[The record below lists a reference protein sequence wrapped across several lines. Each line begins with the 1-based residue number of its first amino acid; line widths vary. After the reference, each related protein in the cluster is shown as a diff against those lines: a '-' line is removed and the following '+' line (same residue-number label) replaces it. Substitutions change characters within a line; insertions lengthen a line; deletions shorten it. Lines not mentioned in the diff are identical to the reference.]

1 MSVARPTRREWITA
15 ACAGMAA
22 TALPELAARQI
33 GPPPHTKGPIVFL
46 DYDQVELDAAY
57 NQDAYVP
64 NAPQIRER
72 FASDS
77 DETRA
82 RIGRPDRAAYGPSDI
97 EKLDIYRVKRKGAPI
112 HVHIHGGAWRRGS
125 AAASGYLAENFLTA
139 GAHFVAP
146 DFVWV
151 QDAGGD
157 LTAMADQVRRSIA
170 WVYNNAAF
178 FGGDPKK
185 IYLSGH
191 SSGAHLA
198 AVALVTNWE
207 RDFSVPNDIIKGA
220 MCISGMYDLKA
231 VRLSSRNSYVKF
243 DDEMEQ
249 ALSPQRHIDKLNVPI
264 LVAYGTCETP
274 EFQRQNREF
283 AAAVQRAGK
292 PVELL
297 VRTNYNHFETDESLG
312 NPFGVLGRAALKQ
325 MNLAPVLK
333 S

>member
-1 MSVARPTRREWITA
+1 
-15 ACAGMAA
+15 MAA
-22 TALPELAARQI
+22 TVAPKLAAQQI
-33 GPPPHTKGPIVFL
+33 GPPPHQKGPLVFL

-64 NAPQIRER
+64 NASQIRLR

-82 RIGRPDRAAYGPSDI
+82 RIGQPDRAAYGPSEI
-97 EKLDIYRVKRKGAPI
+97 EKLDIYRTERKGAPI

-125 AAASGYLAENFLTA
+125 AAASGYLAEHFLTA

-151 QDAGGD
+151 QDAGGK
-157 LTAMADQVRRSIA
+157 LAAMADQVRRSIV
-170 WVYNNAAF
+170 WVYQNAAS

-198 AVALVTNWE
+198 AVALVTDWE
-207 RDFSVPNDIIKGA
+207 KEFGVPADVIKAA

-231 VRLSSRNSYVKF
+231 VRLSARNSYVKF
-243 DDEMEQ
+243 DDETEQ
-249 ALSPQRHIDKLNVPI
+249 ALSPQRHIEKLKAPI
-264 LVAYGTCETP
+264 VVAYGTCETP

-297 VRTNYNHFETDESLG
+297 VRTNYNHFEMDENLG

-325 MNLAPVLK
+325 MNLAPGFK

>member
-1 MSVARPTRREWITA
+1 MSAARPTRREWIAA

-22 TALPELAARQI
+22 TAFPDLAARQI
-33 GPPPHTKGPIVFL
+33 GPPPHTKGPVVFL

-64 NAPQIRER
+64 NASQIRQR

-77 DETRA
+77 DEMRA
-82 RIGRPDRAAYGPSDI
+82 RIGEPDRIAYGPSEI

-112 HVHIHGGAWRRGS
+112 HVHIHGGAWLRGS
-125 AAASGYLAENFLTA
+125 AAASGFLAENFLAA

-151 QDAGGD
+151 QDAGGS
-157 LTAMADQVRRSIA
+157 LTRMADQVRRAIV
-170 WVYNNAAF
+170 WVYKNAAS

-191 SSGAHLA
+191 SSGGHLA
-198 AVALVTNWE
+198 AVALVTDWE
-207 RDFSVPNDIIKGA
+207 KHFSVPAHVINGGV
-220 MCISGMYDLKA
+220 CISGMYDLKA

-264 LVAYGTCETP
+264 LVAHGTYETP

-283 AAAVQRAGK
+283 AAAVQSAGK

-297 VRTNYNHFETDESLG
+297 VRKNYNHFETLENLG

-325 MNLAPVLK
+325 MNLAPALK